1 MSRAP
6 RAAAVLGVLGA
17 ALLALTPALRA
28 QEAEHIFPATAETV
42 VEIRNIH
49 GTVKVHGWDQPRVRV
64 VARPHSRAVEA
75 HFEQPA
81 SRVHIHTH
89 VLEDGTGTDART
101 MDYEVWAPANVHIEV
116 DLKSGSLELE
126 NFSEDVTIK
135 TVAATVILRN
145 VSGHTSVET
154 LNGSVQAE
162 HCIGRLE
169 VASISGSLRF
179 TDCPAH
185 YLKASTTAGDI
196 LFIGNLK
203 FAGTYEF
210 SNNEGQ
216 IELRLPRTA
225 SFELS
230 ANAIQGKVV
239 SKFPLKTRAHGRKPQ
254 RNLQR
259 SLFGTAQSGGAL
271 VRATTF
277 SGTIRIRMQ

>member
-1 MSRAP
+1 MN
-6 RAAAVLGVLGA
+6 RAARGFQAGVLSA
-17 ALLALTPALRA
+17 ALLALTAPLGA

-49 GTVKVHGWDQPRVRV
+49 GAVKVHGWDQPRVRV
-64 VARPHSRAVEA
+64 VARPHSGAVEA

-89 VLEDGTGTDART
+89 ILEDNTATGARV
-101 MDYEVWAPANVHIEV
+101 MDYEVWAPANVHVEV

-126 NFSEDVTIK
+126 NFSEDINIK

-154 LNGSVQAE
+154 LNGSIQAE
-162 HCIGRLE
+162 QCTGHLE
-169 VASISGSLRF
+169 VSTISGSLRF
-179 TDCPAH
+179 TDCPAD
-185 YLKASTTAGDI
+185 YLKAGTTSGDI
-196 LFIGNLK
+196 HFIGSLK

-210 SNNEGQ
+210 SNNEGE

-230 ANAIQGKVV
+230 ASSIQGEVV
-239 SKFPLKTRAHGRKPQ
+239 SEFPLKTRAHGRKP
-254 RNLQR
+254 RKNFQR